1 MMAQAEAA
9 RLVSQLLPPV
19 AGAELHPH
27 ERRSLV
33 VLLAFPRDCVRT
45 RSRPRFLKDDFRFQ
59 GTSGRRTGGRDGDDR
74 AVRPNLG
81 EVFGTLLPEAQLI
94 LVPNAGALWLD
105 PPPESP
111 TGVAL
116 PPAPD
121 RGQSLVLTLRDGR
134 LMEAAR

>member
-1 MMAQAEAA
+1 MAALTALSGRVMDTLRGLNA
-9 RLVSQLLPPV
+9 R
-19 AGAELHPH
+19 AGG
-27 ERRSLV
+27 RVV
-33 VLLAFPRDCVRT
+33 VLR
-45 RSRPRFLKDDFRFQ
+45 
-59 GTSGRRTGGRDGDDR
+59 DDR
-74 AVRPNLG
+74 EVRPNLG
-81 EVFGTLLPEAQLI
+81 EVFGTLLPEARLI

-134 LMEAAR
+134 LIEAAW